1 MTNVKKTVSTENA
14 KHNIKIVNNAI
25 KAFKKL
31 RSEFKSAENN
41 YQAAKYRI
49 YNVLSVV
56 FEHYVEFKS
65 EFDISDNK
73 NKKALGDLFEKKIK
87 ELGDEYSISATKA
100 TSLELRML
108 RLVTGEAFK
117 QEREKVYARCLRIAF
132 NEKVHLEE
140 DMSFADWIVACGGIE
155 ELRRNSEGKKSESE
169 AAARIEYNAINA
181 SVQLPKSLA
190 NKFQSL
196 SNGDADFA
204 VALVRKSE
212 GAMMIVATVD
222 SKSAVTATLK
232 ALGKGKSVEDAQ
244 NAADEARAKR
254 EAIADSI
261 TQKFLN
267 GGAGEG
273 QAALEAATANINDEV
288 KQEAVANG

>member
-1 MTNVKKTVSTENA
+1 MTNVKKTVSPENA
-14 KHNIKIVNNAI
+14 KHNVKIVNNAI
-25 KAFKKL
+25 KAFKKV
-31 RSEFKSAENN
+31 RSEFESAEND

-56 FEHYVEFKS
+56 FEHYVAFKS
-65 EFDISDNK
+65 EFDISDSK
-73 NKKALGDLFEKKIK
+73 NKKALGDLFEKKIQ
-87 ELGDEYSISATKA
+87 ELGDEYSISATNA

-108 RLVTGEAFK
+108 RLVTGSAFK
-117 QEREKVYARCLRIAF
+117 QEREKVYARCLRIAYA
-132 NEKVHLEE
+132 EKVHLEE
-140 DMSFADWIVACGGIE
+140 DMSFADWIISRGGIE
-155 ELRRNSEGKKSESE
+155 EVRRDSEGKNSESE
-169 AAARIEYNAINA
+169 AAARIEYNSINA

-190 NKFQSL
+190 NKFQSV

-212 GAMMIVATVD
+212 GAMTIVATVD

-232 ALGKGKSVEDAQ
+232 ALGKGKSVEDVQ
-244 NAADEARAKR
+244 KAADEARAKR